1 MLNPDKY
8 VAQTKPSN
16 SSAINPDLFDDDLED
31 ADSNDGDTGSDQS
44 SQDQMSPIIPRR
56 KTRSTKNDSLPVPPD
71 SSFEVSIE
79 QQSAAS
85 PKQLTHAEARE
96 KQIEDEIVRYAN
108 FSKTEFTA
116 FCNSRG
122 LTRKNNLKFEPIGA
136 ITWEW
141 WRLKKAEY
149 PIIYAAIKT
158 VLQAPT
164 SSSAVERL
172 FSRVS
177 AYTTNQKNRFKSKN
191 LMALLQIGEMDTFQ
205 RVSADIFL
213 QNGIQINT
221 ELENR
226 FQQSNLNAESDD
238 SDSSDIDD
246 FDELFSVTI

>member
-1 MLNPDKY
+1 M
-8 VAQTKPSN
+8 AQTKPSN
-16 SSAINPDLFDDDLED
+16 SSAINPKLFDDDLED
-31 ADSNDGDTGSDQS
+31 ADSNDGDSGSDELS
-44 SQDQMSPIIPRR
+44 SNEMSPIIPRR

-71 SSFEVSIE
+71 SSFEASIE
-79 QQSAAS
+79 QQSSAS
-85 PKQLTHAEARE
+85 PKQLTNAETRE
-96 KQIEDEIVRYAN
+96 KQIEDEIIRYAN

-122 LTRKNNLKFEPIGA
+122 LTRENHLKFEPIGA

-141 WRLKKAEY
+141 WRLKKTEY

-158 VLQAPT
+158 ILQAPT

-191 LMALLQIGEMDTFQ
+191 LMALLQIAEMDTFQ

-221 ELENR
+221 ESENR
-226 FQQSNLNAESDD
+226 YHQSNANEESDD
-238 SDSSDIDD
+238 SDSSEIDD
-246 FDELFSVTI
+246 FDELFSVTL